1 MTYFYVEW
9 DVKPPL
15 IQSVSECDYD
25 VNTVNAFWWS
35 VRFVGMSGG
44 SESLAAYVHPE
55 LKDCAKAVS
64 IVLSS
69 HLVIRCLD
77 D

>member
-1 MTYFYVEW
+1 
-9 DVKPPL
+9 
-15 IQSVSECDYD
+15 
-25 VNTVNAFWWS
+25 
-35 VRFVGMSGG
+35 MSGG